1 MKETVN
7 TALQLATPA
16 TKPPSDVGASG
27 RREPASLLNQT
38 AFFVFQSIIVENG
51 PRLSFT
57 RWRNV
62 APSSCPESRVV
73 LPAGEIS
80 PLCINM
86 EGNCAVFSPSSRADK
101 HCQRSTFAFFIEFS
115 PLNPGRS
122 WVPGRKHY
130 VANEGK
136 QRGKRRPWACLR
148 ASVTA

>member
-1 MKETVN
+1 MKETVILRFSSLHRPRN
-7 TALQLATPA
+7 RHQTLGRVVVESPPRFLIKQL
-16 TKPPSDVGASG
+16 
-27 RREPASLLNQT
+27 SLSFINHR
-38 AFFVFQSIIVENG
+38 ENG

-86 EGNCAVFSPSSRADK
+86 EGNCAVFLPRPAPTNTANAQHLLSLLNFP
-101 HCQRSTFAFFIEFS
+101 

-148 ASVTA
+148 AGVTA